1 MHLCKYFFLILIS
14 SLIASCSLIKT
25 GYNNAPSLTIFWLDD
40 YFSFNQAQNLV
51 LKSSLQTLH
60 NWHRQSQLP
69 SYITLLQDMQTSFAK
84 DQISASETCE
94 KLDEI
99 RVNIR
104 TLQLESIPII
114 IEIVP
119 LLSDKQLV
127 RFQQKLDKRAEKW
140 KADWWQISK
149 QEQLEVRLEKT
160 EDFAQK
166 VYGDL
171 SEAQINI
178 LKQRL
183 AQATINP
190 EISHKEIQRRNEDAF
205 TILSTLQKPTLQ
217 KQPLS
222 EEEKSQLLKAGFDR
236 MQKSPDQAYQNYAD
250 ELTKHT
256 CETIANLHSTTNDE
270 QKSHAK
276 NWLQDYIVQL
286 TALQIK

>member
-1 MHLCKYFFLILIS
+1 MRLVKIFFTLLII

-40 YFSFNQAQNLV
+40 YFSFNQAQNLL

-69 SYITLLQDMQTSFAK
+69 SYIALLQDMQTSFAK

-114 IEIVP
+114 IEIAP

-127 RFQQKLDKRAEKW
+127 RFGQKLDKRAEKW

-171 SEAQINI
+171 SETQINL

-183 AQATINP
+183 AQANINP

>member
-1 MHLCKYFFLILIS
+1 MRVCKYFFLILIS

-40 YFSFNQAQNLV
+40 YFSFTQAQNLV
-51 LKSSLQTLH
+51 LKPSLQTLH

-69 SYITLLQDMQTSFAK
+69 SYIVLLQELQSNFAK

-104 TLQLESIPII
+104 TVQLESIPII
-114 IEIVP
+114 IEIAP
-119 LLSDKQLV
+119 LLSDKQLG
-127 RFQQKLDKRAEKW
+127 RFQQKLDKRSEKW
-140 KADWWQISK
+140 KADWWQESK

-160 EDFAQK
+160 ENFAQK

-171 SEAQINI
+171 SETQINI

-183 AQATINP
+183 AQANIDP
-190 EISHKEIQRRNEDAF
+190 EISHKEIHRRNEDAF
-205 TILSTLQKPTLQ
+205 TILNTLQ
-217 KQPLS
+217 KQSLS
-222 EEEKSQLLKAGFDR
+222 KEEKFQLVKSGFDR
-236 MQKSPDQAYQNYAD
+236 MQKSPNQAYQNYAD

-256 CETIANLHSTTNDE
+256 CETIANLHSSTNDQ
-270 QKSHAK
+270 QKLHAK